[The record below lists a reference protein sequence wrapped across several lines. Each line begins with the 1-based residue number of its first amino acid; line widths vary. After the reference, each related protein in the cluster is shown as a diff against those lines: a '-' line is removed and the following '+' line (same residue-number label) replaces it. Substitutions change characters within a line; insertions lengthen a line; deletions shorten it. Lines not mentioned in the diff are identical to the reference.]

1 MSDSISL
8 GLSFDDVLLV
18 PQLSAI
24 LPSEAD
30 LSSLLAP
37 LLPLNVP
44 IISSAMDTVTEADLA
59 IALAREG
66 GLGVIHRNLS
76 IAKQAEHVARVK
88 RSENTIIDQ
97 PFTVTP
103 DITLEELLRIMHER
117 GVAGF
122 PVVDAEGNLAGMVTS
137 RDVWFVENASAKV
150 SSVMTPRERLIT
162 APNTT
167 CKIKT
172 GHRIIRASDRAFD
185 MAVKNDRVQVLKIKM
200 VFSAEDH
207 SFK

>member
-30 LSSLLAP
+30 LSSRLSP
-37 LLPLNVP
+37 VLPLNIP
-44 IISSAMDTVTEADLA
+44 IISSAMDTVTEAELA

-66 GLGVIHRNLS
+66 GLGVIHRNLL
-76 IAKQAEHVARVK
+76 IGKQAEHVARVK
-88 RSENTIIDQ
+88 RSENTVIDN

-103 DITLEELLRIMHER
+103 DITLGELLYIMKER

-137 RDVWFVENASAKV
+137 RDVWHVENLEATS
-150 SSVMTPRERLIT
+150 
-162 APNTT
+162 
-167 CKIKT
+167 
-172 GHRIIRASDRAFD
+172 
-185 MAVKNDRVQVLKIKM
+185 
-200 VFSAEDH
+200 
-207 SFK
+207 